1 MLEIKFLKNWLIIIE
16 DFTCFDTFCLLSVN
30 ITHLSKNLLFQIYKK
45 SFLAFRFWK
54 SLKNLSEKYSI
65 LFFKTIIS
73 AVQIY
78 IRQKYTCSKSTIDI
92 KNCELYSRLTVKT
105 PERRQWRCF
114 SVFIETIE
122 HISHLF
128 LVFLLFS
135 LSMYF
140 VAVSNVGETIKV
152 WFSFVFMLVKLVMKW
167 NQWFIS
173 SVIIVELEQLC
184 FKSIV
189 VKFLSLTMFFW
200 FCFRGVLRTLLNI
213 CDGAFLGK
221 RVYCFTIFSK
231 NSLS

>member
-1 MLEIKFLKNWLIIIE
+1 MIIIE
-16 DFTCFDTFCLLSVN
+16 DFTCFDTSCLLSVN
-30 ITHLSKNLLFQIYKK
+30 ITHLSKNLLFQIHKK

-54 SLKNLSEKYSI
+54 SLKNYQKNTVFY

-78 IRQKYTCSKSTIDI
+78 IQQKYTCSKSTIDI
-92 KNCELYSRLTVKT
+92 KNCEIYSRLTVKT
-105 PERRQWRCF
+105 PKRGQWRCF

-128 LVFLLFS
+128 LVLLLFS

-140 VAVSNVGETIKV
+140 VAVSNVVETLKV
-152 WFSFVFMLVKLVMKW
+152 WFSFAFMLVKLVMKW
-167 NQWFIS
+167 NQWCIS

-189 VKFLSLTMFFW
+189 VKFLSLTVNMFFW

-213 CDGAFLGK
+213 YDGAFLGK
-221 RVYCFTIFSK
+221 RVYCFTIFAK